1 MYKSHFEIL
10 SFFIFFSIF
19 IWVQI
24 LLIFLLI
31 LEIGFDNTHSAK
43 LNQLTCMISVAD
55 EEEKN
60 KTIFAR
66 TSHSEPEKL
75 EHLRDSL
82 KHAIMTKNGLVF

>member
-1 MYKSHFEIL
+1 M
-10 SFFIFFSIF
+10 
-19 IWVQI
+19 
-24 LLIFLLI
+24 
-31 LEIGFDNTHSAK
+31 EIGFDNTHSAK

-82 KHAIMTKNGLVF
+82 KHAIMTNRNATVTDHYQILLFQFQNTFPLVNM

>member
-1 MYKSHFEIL
+1 MPF
-10 SFFIFFSIF
+10 
-19 IWVQI
+19 
-24 LLIFLLI
+24 
-31 LEIGFDNTHSAK
+31 GNAA
-43 LNQLTCMISVAD
+43 VAD

-82 KHAIMTKNGLVF
+82 KHAIMTKNGLAF